1 MEDIPGLIGLRL
13 DSGESGS
20 VYLTR
25 EQAWEVIDALKHW
38 VG

>member
-1 MEDIPGLIGLRL
+1 MEDIPGLIGVGL
-13 DSGESGS
+13 DSGDVGT

-25 EQAWEVIDALKHW
+25 EQAWEVIDAWKHW